1 MAQLRQ
7 LEHHVTAMNQIWS
20 MDFVA
25 NALFDGGRLA
35 ALTVVDNYVLASLA
49 VEADQSLK
57 GDDVEYAQP
66 HCNPAGLTRHHQ
78 GG

>member
-1 MAQLRQ
+1 
-7 LEHHVTAMNQIWS
+7 MNQIWS
-20 MDFVA
+20 TGFVV
-25 NALFDGGRLA
+25 NALFDGRRLA

-49 VEADQSLK
+49 VEAGQSLK

-78 GG
+78 GGK